1 MLHWNIANVVCKRTS
16 NLTVTGNQKY
26 GIDSPYLLSFVI
38 DIYEEELESGTAS
51 SKTLSKAQEVRAKE
65 ATKNKLWAKN
75 KLK

>member
-1 MLHWNIANVVCKRTS
+1 MFRWLED
-16 NLTVTGNQKY
+16 